1 MKRSRR
7 FWRKLNNFALTAGL
21 LLGWQSVAL
30 AEDAP
35 AGGGGGGGGGAY
47 VLPYAIVILC
57 IFLGVFAVV
66 QPSRRRER
74 AKPDG
79 ISGKK

>member
-7 FWRKLNNFALTAGL
+7 FWRKLNNLALTAGL
-21 LLGWQSVAL
+21 LLGWQSVVL
-30 AEDAP
+30 AADAP
-35 AGGGGGGGGGAY
+35 SEGGGGGGAY

-74 AKPDG
+74 AKPEG